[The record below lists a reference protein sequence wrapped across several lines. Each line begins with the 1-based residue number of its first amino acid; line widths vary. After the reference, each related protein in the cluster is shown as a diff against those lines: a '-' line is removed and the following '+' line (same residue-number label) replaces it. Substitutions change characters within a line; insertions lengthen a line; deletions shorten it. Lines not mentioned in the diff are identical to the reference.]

1 MLAIRLKR
9 VGRSN
14 LAQYRVIVQDS
25 RRHPKRGAVVEYLGT
40 YDPHAKTFEVDKDRV
55 KHFLSNGAQPSNTVA
70 KLLKKDGLRLPK
82 WVTLEKK
89 AKRKIKN
96 PEKLRKNQPKDA
108 KSVAKPPEE
117 PKAEEVKSEEPAKEE
132 AQVGAGKEEEP
143 SEDAKEAQEETRSGD
158 KSEDESKETPKEE
171 PAKPEEAGKPGD

>member
-9 VGRSN
+9 IGRSN

-40 YDPHAKTFEVDKDRV
+40 YDPHAKTLEVDKDRV
-55 KHFLSNGAQPSNTVA
+55 KHFLSNGAQPSNTIA
-70 KLLKKDGLRLPK
+70 KLLKKDGMRMPK

-89 AKRKIKN
+89 AKRQTKN

-108 KSVAKPPEE
+108 KSETKPAEE
-117 PKAEEVKSEEPAKEE
+117 PKAEETKTDEPVKEE
-132 AQVGAGKEEEP
+132 APAET
-143 SEDAKEAQEETRSGD
+143 AQEEAPDEAAKETQEETKPQD
-158 KSEDESKETPKEE
+158 KPEDESQETPKEE
-171 PAKPEEAGKPGD
+171 PAKPEEAKKD